1 MERLES
7 NFANP
12 ESDALNMEDTCGV
25 CAGIFF
31 YLGHCWF
38 TSGKEKVYNKTKVS
52 LIQNNCIDAKM
63 IIILI
68 VKHAASDFPKQHV
81 LF

>member
-1 MERLES
+1 
-7 NFANP
+7 
-12 ESDALNMEDTCGV
+12 MEDTCGV
-25 CAGIFF
+25 WAGIFF

-52 LIQNNCIDAKM
+52 LNQNNCIDAKM

-68 VKHAASDFPKQHV
+68 VKHAASGFPKQHV